1 MPCPPSANPRTGHFS
16 DRYRISGQTQANCQ
30 YVDHD
35 VRSNC
40 HRRRRRRRRRPEFV
54 AHARALDVCM
64 RPPSTSR
71 RHHARL
77 AVTAK
82 PLARRVRTSPAAS
95 RGTACWTTQ
104 PPHRYIASSCARR
117 GAHPPRARAARL
129 AARSAGPAAARSPV
143 AALRRRTDPPP
154 ATHLLPGALIALACE
169 FARAFREHHDL
180 HDPDPAPRNSSPG
193 EALCGEVEV
202 AGDRAAAAR
211 RTAARRLPAR
221 PPRPTH
227 LTADPT
233 CLPSTSG
240 PPTFCPR
247 DASAT

>member
-40 HRRRRRRRRRPEFV
+40 HRRRRRRRRPEFV

-154 ATHLLPGALIALACE
+154 ATHLLPGALVALACE
-169 FARAFREHHDL
+169 VARAFREHHDL
-180 HDPDPAPRNSSPG
+180 HDPDPGTEEQLAGRGVVRRSRGRRRSCRRSAPNSCSP
-193 EALCGEVEV
+193 
-202 AGDRAAAAR
+202 
-211 RTAARRLPAR
+211 T
-221 PPRPTH
+221 PRQ
-227 LTADPT
+227 
-233 CLPSTSG
+233 
-240 PPTFCPR
+240 
-247 DASAT
+247 ASATHPPDRGSGMPALHLRAAHILSA